1 MKKFGCAKL
10 QNLGK
15 QTFVAQHSIALS
27 GSKALSLGL
36 LLFFSI
42 VKVKESLSIK
52 PKSDNQLFIDI
63 CVVTCCEQKIVLKI
77 KSKTILG

>member
-15 QTFVAQHSIALS
+15 QTFVAQDSIAVS

-36 LLFFSI
+36 LLSFYNRTTVQEPFDKWSFQF
-42 VKVKESLSIK
+42 
-52 PKSDNQLFIDI
+52 P
-63 CVVTCCEQKIVLKI
+63 
-77 KSKTILG
+77 

>member
-15 QTFVAQHSIALS
+15 QTFVAQDSIALS

-42 VKVKESLSIK
+42 VKIK
-52 PKSDNQLFIDI
+52 TAKTFCDFQT
-63 CVVTCCEQKIVLKI
+63 CVISFDSFDAAKDK
-77 KSKTILG
+77 

>member
-15 QTFVAQHSIALS
+15 QTFVAQDSIALS

-36 LLFFSI
+36 LLPTFDRTTVQESFKGYSI
-42 VKVKESLSIK
+42 
-52 PKSDNQLFIDI
+52 
-63 CVVTCCEQKIVLKI
+63 
-77 KSKTILG
+77 